1 MGCAG
6 YCNASGGLYWCL
18 WCVQDIVMHQ
28 VVYMYIG
35 VYEGVQDSVMHQ
47 VVYMYNVVY
56 GDVQDSVMHQV
67 VYMYISVYG
76 VCRIV

>member
-6 YCNASGGLYWCL
+6 YCNASGGLYVYWCL
-18 WCVQDIVMHQ
+18 WCVGYCNASGGLYVYWCLWDMQDIAMHQ

-35 VYEGVQDSVMHQ
+35 VY
-47 VVYMYNVVY
+47 
-56 GDVQDSVMHQV
+56 
-67 VYMYISVYG
+67 G

>member
-6 YCNASGGLYWCL
+6 YCNASGGLYVYWCL
-18 WCVQDIVMHQ
+18 W
-28 VVYMYIG
+28 
-35 VYEGVQDSVMHQ
+35 GVQDSVMHQ
-47 VVYMYNVVY
+47 VVYMYNGVY